1 MDKFKPEQ
9 LQFSDVAISHFS
21 GLLKKE
27 KVNSISF
34 IELIKKYSISN
45 LDLLMIDAE
54 GYDGNIVI
62 DFLSILHPFVH
73 AVYCVPTAVFPQLSV
88 LAASHCFASN

>member
-1 MDKFKPEQ
+1 MD
-9 LQFSDVAISHFS
+9 ISRFHI
-21 GLLKKE
+21 KKE

-34 IELIKKYSISN
+34 IKLIKKYSIKN

-62 DFLSILHPFVH
+62 DFLSNGFKWRDNNAGYNSSATFIWIAFAEAPFKY
-73 AVYCVPTAVFPQLSV
+73 ANAR
-88 LAASHCFASN
+88 